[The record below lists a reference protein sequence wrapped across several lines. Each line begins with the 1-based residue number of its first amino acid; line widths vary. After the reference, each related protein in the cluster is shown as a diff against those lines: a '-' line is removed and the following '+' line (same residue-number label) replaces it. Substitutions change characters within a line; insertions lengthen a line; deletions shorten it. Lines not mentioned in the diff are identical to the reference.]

1 MTNYSDDPQQYH
13 AEQLEIAAQAW
24 EAAAEAVL
32 NGDET
37 VVCSYEQCIEHA
49 ADCRE
54 LADE

>member
-13 AEQLEIAAQAW
+13 AEQLEIAAQNW

-32 NGDET
+32 AGDDT
-37 VVCSYEQCIEHA
+37 VVCDYETCLVHA

-54 LADE
+54 LANE